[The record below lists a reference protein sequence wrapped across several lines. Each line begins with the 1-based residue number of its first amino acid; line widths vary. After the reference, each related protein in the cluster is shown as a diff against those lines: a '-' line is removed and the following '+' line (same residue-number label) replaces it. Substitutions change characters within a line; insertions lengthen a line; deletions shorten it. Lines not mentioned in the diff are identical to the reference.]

1 MLDNLNKFNKK
12 RKLHSQIKAFIE
24 SNFMFQK
31 EFMRILKNLEEIKK
45 INKEFLAK
53 EKLKESKMCF

>member
-1 MLDNLNKFNKK
+1 
-12 RKLHSQIKAFIE
+12 
-24 SNFMFQK
+24 MFQK

-53 EKLKESKMCF
+53 EKLKESKMCFYIYPNAFP